1 MIIDSPGV
9 GESEKMDQILMS
21 YLPKAFAF
29 IYVINSANAGGI
41 QRDRVSIKELFSNE
55 FLCCMQRPSLY
66 IRQNYN
72 RPIFKHQVNLSAV
85 CFN

>member
-1 MIIDSPGV
+1 VIIDSPGV

-41 QRDRVSIKELFSNE
+41 QKDRVGTK
-55 FLCCMQRPSLY
+55 
-66 IRQNYN
+66 
-72 RPIFKHQVNLSAV
+72 K
-85 CFN
+85 

>member
-1 MIIDSPGV
+1 MVIIDSPGV

-41 QRDRVSIKELFSNE
+41 QRDRVRIKLFQHCNFIQLWDTFQKSRE
-55 FLCCMQRPSLY
+55 VLIAL
-66 IRQNYN
+66 IL
-72 RPIFKHQVNLSAV
+72 PI
-85 CFN
+85 